1 MWQFGL
7 VLRVT
12 VLILS
17 KGKGKGYPLQTSPL
31 PEPYDSFRT
40 ADLQIAHTSRTPYA
54 PRLLDVFSSPANIL
68 FSAHQC

>member
-17 KGKGKGYPLQTSPL
+17 KGKGKGYPLQTSLFPN
-31 PEPYDSFRT
+31 PTT
-40 ADLQIAHTSRTPYA
+40 ASAQLTSK
-54 PRLLDVFSSPANIL
+54 
-68 FSAHQC
+68 